1 MYNIKS
7 LYTDYGEIIA
17 TFGEDKIES
26 RITYFL
32 DAINS
37 FISAFNSEDITAL
50 EVNDKVLQFC
60 IMDYFSDI
68 YRLKEFHKIG
78 KINDIKRV
86 AYESYWILRR
96 KPIQILSDDD
106 SDDKIVFANEKFVL
120 SYLTHE
126 ILMGN
131 ENKIMEKES
140 LTLYKSFIES
150 LFYHLKYR
158 DCDAKVLELM
168 MLAFKAGINY
178 NTNK

>member
-7 LYTDYGEIIA
+7 FYTDYGEIIA

-86 AYESYWILRR
+86 AYESYR
-96 KPIQILSDDD
+96 
-106 SDDKIVFANEKFVL
+106 FF
-120 SYLTHE
+120 LTM
-126 ILMGN
+126 IRM
-131 ENKIMEKES
+131 I
-140 LTLYKSFIES
+140 
-150 LFYHLKYR
+150 R
-158 DCDAKVLELM
+158 
-168 MLAFKAGINY
+168 
-178 NTNK
+178 

>member
-1 MYNIKS
+1 M
-7 LYTDYGEIIA
+7 
-17 TFGEDKIES
+17 
-26 RITYFL
+26 
-32 DAINS
+32 
-37 FISAFNSEDITAL
+37 
-50 EVNDKVLQFC
+50 
-60 IMDYFSDI
+60 
-68 YRLKEFHKIG
+68 
-78 KINDIKRV
+78 
-86 AYESYWILRR
+86 
-96 KPIQILSDDD
+96 
-106 SDDKIVFANEKFVL
+106 FANEKFVL

-140 LTLYKSFIES
+140 LALYKSFIES